1 MIRCTPA
8 CSSFFKTSTRK
19 VRKPVELQPEG
30 IIWLLLLRFC
40 SSLNH
45 VITCVRDCRPTECH
59 LVFSRCCCSMH
70 LAPNHTQLRCIVAT
84 FRITSYRDMGHGRFC
99 TPNDRIQGFGCLCVL
114 LHLHHIVLHACL
126 IASFLSTTPLQLC
139 NTFMYATATCREV
152 DSISV
157 LWKNGL
163 ACGNCFRMTGVSLW

>member
-84 FRITSYRDMGHGRFC
+84 FRITSYRDMGVSVPQMIEFRA
-99 TPNDRIQGFGCLCVL
+99 LVACVCYYTYT
-114 LHLHHIVLHACL
+114 I
-126 IASFLSTTPLQLC
+126 SF
-139 NTFMYATATCREV
+139 FM
-152 DSISV
+152 
-157 LWKNGL
+157 L
-163 ACGNCFRMTGVSLW
+163 VSLLLSSQQLLCSFATHLCTLQQLAVKLILSRSCGKMDSLVEIALG